1 MLRYTLTYKKPK
13 KKGCYSEQT
22 ATFLDPEGAEL
33 WRQHLEQC
41 NCKEIRMVVS

>member
-13 KKGCYSEQT
+13 KKGYYANET

-33 WRQHLEQC
+33 WRQHLEKN
-41 NCKEIRMVVS
+41 NCKDIQIVVS